1 MSLDKAAG
9 DDTVRVT
16 VRRIGESAQVE
27 PETVA
32 LLQRAGIVPG
42 GAVRVQ
48 RAATGVLVGSAGEY
62 VELPGD
68 IASQVAVEPI
78 G

>member
-1 MSLDKAAG
+1 
-9 DDTVRVT
+9 
-16 VRRIGESAQVE
+16 
-27 PETVA
+27 
-32 LLQRAGIVPG
+32 
-42 GAVRVQ
+42 
-48 RAATGVLVGSAGEY
+48 VLVGSAGEY